1 RRRGRHRVPHPQAPV
16 SSMSGAL
23 LVGESRADAKSHPR
37 VTYKG
42 IGMEWDEYEGGAPAL
57 HIVCPRCAQFGLIA
71 YANKRFAVDDR
82 GRVSIDEP
90 FRCDYCL
97 WRFGVKD
104 GV

>member
-1 RRRGRHRVPHPQAPV
+1 MDTWRTTSKTPRR
-16 SSMSGAL
+16 MSG
-23 LVGESRADAKSHPR
+23 
-37 VTYKG
+37 
-42 IGMEWDEYEGGAPAL
+42 EYEGGAPAL

-97 WRFGVKD
+97 WRYGVKD
-104 GV
+104 GVMFDAM